1 MANTILEMENITK
14 EFPGVKALEDVNFE
28 VKQGEIHA
36 LIGEN
41 GAGKST
47 LMKVLSGVHP
57 SGTYA
62 GNIKYRDEVC
72 TFNTINDSE
81 EKGIVIVHQELA
93 LVPELSILEN
103 IFLGNEQKS
112 KGIINWNE
120 TIVKTKQLMN
130 RVGLKKD
137 PEELIKGI
145 GVGHQQLVEI
155 AKALSKEVKLL
166 ILDEPTAAL
175 NEEESENLLKL
186 LLEFKKQGMTSI
198 LISHKLKELFKVAD
212 SITVLRDGKTVRTY
226 HINEEEVSEN
236 KVIKDMVGRDL
247 SNMYPQRKGKINDNI
262 KFEVKNWSAY
272 HPQDTNRKILHNINV
287 NVKQGEIVGIA
298 GLMGAGRTEFAMS
311 VFGKSY
317 GKKISGKMYVDGQE
331 IQVKN
336 VNDAIKNGIA
346 YVSEDRKE
354 YGLILM
360 NSVKHNLTMSNLES
374 ISNNNIL
381 NEGKEIVEAEKLVD
395 SMNIKAPSIE
405 QETVNLSG
413 GNQQKVV
420 IGKWMFTKPNIF
432 ILDEPTR
439 GIDVGAKTEIYKIIN
454 ELADAGNSIIMI
466 SSELPELLGVCDR
479 IYTLAEGVITGEH
492 LKLET
497 DQEKLMKDMTHV
509 GEEQYG

>member
-1 MANTILEMENITK
+1 
-14 EFPGVKALEDVNFE
+14 
-28 VKQGEIHA
+28 
-36 LIGEN
+36 
-41 GAGKST
+41 
-47 LMKVLSGVHP
+47 
-57 SGTYA
+57 
-62 GNIKYRDEVC
+62 
-72 TFNTINDSE
+72 
-81 EKGIVIVHQELA
+81 
-93 LVPELSILEN
+93 
-103 IFLGNEQKS
+103 
-112 KGIINWNE
+112 
-120 TIVKTKQLMN
+120 
-130 RVGLKKD
+130 D
-137 PEELIKGI
+137 PEELIKDI

-198 LISHKLKELFKVAD
+198 LISHKLKELIKVAD

-236 KVIKDMVGRDL
+236 KVIKDMVGRDH
-247 SNMYPQRKGKINDNI
+247 SNRYPQRKGKINDNI

-317 GKKISGKMYVDGQE
+317 GKKISGIMYV
-331 IQVKN
+331 
-336 VNDAIKNGIA
+336 
-346 YVSEDRKE
+346 DRKE

-497 DQEKLMKDMTHV
+497 
-509 GEEQYG
+509 